1 MADPRT
7 HEVDVGALIENRPLG
22 RFHIVTLA
30 LCFLILFVDGLDF
43 GSANVAA
50 PTILRAFGA
59 EPGAMGTVFSAGY
72 FGIFLGSVIFRYQGI
87 ANDLPLA
94 AAIALVP
101 VIVITIYLLL
111 VRQLG
116 AFEAL

>member
-1 MADPRT
+1 MPDFETLTFTRSGPIT
-7 HEVDVGALIENRPLG
+7 SIALNRPDAANGMNDTLLREFAAAAALCDTDATKVVTITGTG
-22 RFHIVTLA
+22 RF
-30 LCFLILFVDGLDF
+30 
-43 GSANVAA
+43 
-50 PTILRAFGA
+50 
-59 EPGAMGTVFSAGY
+59 FSAGGDLKAMAAAPDAAA
-72 FGIFLGSVIFRYQGI
+72 FVKGI

>member
-1 MADPRT
+1 
-7 HEVDVGALIENRPLG
+7 VGGNK
-22 RFHIVTLA
+22 T
-30 LCFLILFVDGLDF
+30 D
-43 GSANVAA
+43 
-50 PTILRAFGA
+50 
-59 EPGAMGTVFSAGY
+59 
-72 FGIFLGSVIFRYQGI
+72 FLGSVIFRYQGI

-94 AAIALVP
+94 AAISLVP